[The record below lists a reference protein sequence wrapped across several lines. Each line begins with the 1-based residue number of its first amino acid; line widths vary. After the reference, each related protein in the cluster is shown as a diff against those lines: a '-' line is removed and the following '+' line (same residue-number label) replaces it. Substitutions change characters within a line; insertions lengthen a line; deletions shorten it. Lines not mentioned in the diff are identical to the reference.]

1 MITTITSTF
10 NAFINA
16 GNGFSHPLK
25 KKSFNFFRT
34 TFSILNRQE
43 RRRFG
48 VLMLAD
54 SLVSVIDIVSL
65 AFLLLIIQFYVQP
78 EKSFPFSFLPEWM
91 LNRDSVSL
99 VALFFMVF
107 AIKNLVAF
115 FIAKAQHRFNGK
127 VAVRISKDSLVNYQ
141 QSSFEDYVHI
151 DTSVH
156 LRKIAYQ
163 PYDFCQ
169 YMLSGI
175 QQIITQS
182 SLIIIS
188 IIAILLFNTN
198 LFLLLLIILV
208 PPVLVV
214 FYFIKKRLTKAKWFI
229 RKGNEKSFQYLM
241 DALKGYVEG
250 NIYGRNDFFLHR
262 FVEQRKNFSLHLFD
276 SMSIQT
282 LPSRLI
288 EIFAVMG
295 LFILVVIAQW
305 TGGDNASLITIGAF
319 MVAAYRIIPGL
330 VKLVNITSQ
339 IKAFEFSL
347 NELVHDDV
355 KSNVVQKKHTDSIQ
369 TIRFDNVH
377 FAYTQASAI
386 SNLSFDIYKGDFVGI
401 TGRSGKGKTT
411 VLNLLLG
418 FLEPS
423 QGEIFVN
430 NSVTTKSELQK
441 YWPSIAYVR
450 QQPFFIHDSVLKN
463 ITLQEHDHN
472 EEKLTYAVNTSGLKE
487 FLNYSTDG
495 INRMITENGKNISG
509 GQQQRISLAR
519 AVYKDADV
527 ILLDEPF
534 NELDEASELF
544 LLNHFSKLAKSGKIV
559 IMVTHNKKALS
570 FCNKI
575 VSLDDQ

>member
-1 MITTITSTF
+1 MISTIASGF
-10 NAFINA
+10 NAFINS
-16 GNGFSHPLK
+16 GNGISQPLK
-25 KKSFNFFRT
+25 NKSFNFFRS
-34 TFSILNRQE
+34 TFSILNKKE
-43 RRRFG
+43 RTRFG
-48 VLMLAD
+48 ILMLAD
-54 SLVSVIDIVSL
+54 IIISLIDIVSL
-65 AFLLLIIQFYVQP
+65 AFLLWIIQFYVQP
-78 EKSFPFSFLPEWM
+78 EKSISLSFLPGWII
-91 LNRDSVSL
+91 NRDSVSL
-99 VALFFMVF
+99 VALFFIVF
-107 AIKNLVAF
+107 AIKNLAAF

-141 QSSFEDYVHI
+141 QSTFEDYVHI

-182 SLIIIS
+182 SLITIS
-188 IIAILLFNTN
+188 IAAILLFDTR

-208 PPVLVV
+208 PPVLAV

-295 LFILVVIAQW
+295 LFVLVVIARW
-305 TGGDNASLITIGAF
+305 TGSDNASLITIGAF
-319 MVAAYRIIPGL
+319 MAAAYRIIPGL

-347 NELVHDDV
+347 NELVHDNIN
-355 KSNVVQKKHTDSIQ
+355 SNAVQKKHTESIQ

-377 FAYTQASAI
+377 FAYTQASAL
-386 SNLSFDIYKGDFVGI
+386 SNLSFDIHKGDFVGI

-430 NSVTTKSELQK
+430 NGLAKKTELQN
-441 YWPSIAYVR
+441 YWPAIAYVR
-450 QQPFFIHDSVLKN
+450 QQPFFIHDTVLKN
-463 ITLQEHDHN
+463 ITLQEHDDN
-472 EEKLTYAVNTSGLKE
+472 EEKLTHAINTSGLKE
-487 FLNYSTDG
+487 FLNCSTEG
-495 INRMITENGKNISG
+495 MNKIITENGKNISG
-509 GQQQRISLAR
+509 GQQQRIALAR
-519 AVYKDADV
+519 AFYKDAEV

-534 NELDEASELF
+534 NELDEASELS
-544 LLNHFSKLAKSGKIV
+544 LLSHFSKLAESGKIV
-559 IMVTHNKKALS
+559 IMVTHSKKALS

-575 VSLDDQ
+575 ISLDDQ